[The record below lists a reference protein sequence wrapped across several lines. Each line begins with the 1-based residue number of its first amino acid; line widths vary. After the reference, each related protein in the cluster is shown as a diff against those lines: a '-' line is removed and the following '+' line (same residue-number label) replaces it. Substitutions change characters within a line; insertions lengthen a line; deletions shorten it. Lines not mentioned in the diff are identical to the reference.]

1 MTETNLTNNNVLT
14 IQTIQ
19 IAPFRTLMTALKDIL
34 LETNIIFN
42 QEYTDSSGKLI
53 PAGIRVINMD
63 KSHTILAHL
72 FLDALKFEHFY
83 CKYPKIVIG
92 VNMLHLFKLINTIDN
107 DDTLTIYIEEKDY
120 SDGIVEY
127 LGLKFENG
135 DIKQSKIQKLKL
147 IEPDEEELDMPS
159 VKFSSIINLP
169 STDFQKIIRD
179 LSNISE
185 RLEIKSVGNELV
197 FSCTGPFASCKISR
211 SESDGITEFVKK
223 CDDTSVIQGE
233 FSLKNLSYFIKCT
246 NLCNNI
252 EMYLENDLPLV
263 VKYNVASL
271 GEVKLCVAPL
281 PSI

>member
-1 MTETNLTNNNVLT
+1 
-14 IQTIQ
+14 
-19 IAPFRTLMTALKDIL
+19 
-34 LETNIIFN
+34 
-42 QEYTDSSGKLI
+42 
-53 PAGIRVINMD
+53 
-63 KSHTILAHL
+63 
-72 FLDALKFEHFY
+72 
-83 CKYPKIVIG
+83 
-92 VNMLHLFKLINTIDN
+92 MLHLFKLINTIDN
-107 DDTLTIYIEEKDY
+107 DDTLTIYIEKEH

-223 CDDTSVIQGE
+223 CDDTSVIRGDFPKE
-233 FSLKNLSYFIKCT
+233 PIYFIKYT

>member
-1 MTETNLTNNNVLT
+1 MSNNSKYVLEMKT
-14 IQTIQ
+14 VQ
-19 IAPFRTLMTALKDIL
+19 IAQVRTLMTALKDIL

-42 QEYTDSSGKLI
+42 QEYTDSSGKVI